1 MAERNQLSLF
11 QEPKKE
17 RKRITFSVDKL
28 YIFSIL
34 LVLSLV
40 ISFSL
45 GVERGKAIRLKNSP
59 VKEDKNVGIIKKDIK
74 IHKPQLPQENKSLKI
89 KEAPK
94 EDIKEKEIFYSIQ
107 LATYT
112 KKEIAEAEAKKLK
125 RKGLNPL
132 LLKKGKY
139 LVLCVGKFR
148 TKEEAKNLLANL
160 KKRYTDCFLRKL

>member
-1 MAERNQLSLF
+1 
-11 QEPKKE
+11 
-17 RKRITFSVDKL
+17 
-28 YIFSIL
+28 
-34 LVLSLV
+34 
-40 ISFSL
+40 
-45 GVERGKAIRLKNSP
+45 
-59 VKEDKNVGIIKKDIK
+59 EDI
-74 IHKPQLPQENKSLKI
+74 
-89 KEAPK
+89 K

>member
-94 EDIKEKEIFYSIQ
+94 EDIK
-107 LATYT
+107 
-112 KKEIAEAEAKKLK
+112 
-125 RKGLNPL
+125 
-132 LLKKGKY
+132 
-139 LVLCVGKFR
+139 
-148 TKEEAKNLLANL
+148 
-160 KKRYTDCFLRKL
+160 